1 MINDRDLNKS
11 IGKARDLW
19 LDSLDLPEG
28 KEAPFSPE
36 FEKNTLRLLKR
47 SRFKHSLSRMFTACI
62 IVALMLSAMLYTVIA
77 RPECQSSLSFSLKVD
92 GGCIVNLESD
102 GKGPRRGNVGIE
114 PGFLPEGYRL
124 VSHGRINNRFNFSY
138 CYDYGS
144 SVSFLRLDISVT
156 DLSNYETQQ
165 NIEYFEN
172 KNINAELIKIHDCAG
187 YYITSGSCKYVI
199 WIEDNY
205 FIQIHGYMAKE
216 EIVKTAQNLTVYE
229 SKK

>member
-47 SRFKHSLSRMFTACI
+47 SRLKHSLSRMFTACI
-62 IVALMLSAMLYTVIA
+62 IVALMLSATLYTVIA
-77 RPECQSSLSFSLKVD
+77 RPECQSSLSFTLNEN
-92 GGCIVNLESD
+92 GGCTVIINSD
-102 GKGPRRGNVGIE
+102 GKGPRRGDVGIE

-144 SVSFLRLDISVT
+144 SFSFLRLDISVT

-172 KNINAELIKIHDCAG
+172 ESIDVEIIKIRDCMG
-187 YYITSGSCKYVI
+187 YYISKGSCKYLI

-205 FIQIHGYMAKE
+205 FIQLYGYLARE

>member
-47 SRFKHSLSRMFTACI
+47 GRFKHSLSRMFTACI
-62 IVALMLSAMLYTVIA
+62 IVALMMSAMLYTVIA
-77 RPECQSSLSFSLKVD
+77 RPECQSSLSLSLPSED
-92 GGCIVNLESD
+92 GCIVKVESD
-102 GKGPRRGNVGIE
+102 GKGPRRGNISIE
-114 PGFLPEGYRL
+114 PGFLPEGYTL
-124 VSHGRINNRFNFSY
+124 IYHSKINNKSTFF
-138 CYDYGS
+138 YGHKNN
-144 SVSFLRLDISVT
+144 LAYPYLNLDISVT
-156 DLSNYETQQ
+156 DLSNYETHH
-165 NIEYFEN
+165 NIEYF
-172 KNINAELIKIHDCAG
+172 KNESTSAEIIKVRDCTG
-187 YYITSGSCKYVI
+187 CYITNGSCKYVI

-205 FIQIHGYMAKE
+205 FIQVHGYITRE